1 MQFLLRNW
9 EECIF
14 IRHCHSLHLKIYFKM
29 PENLLTTFVH
39 AVDLIFDL
47 SYLIKFFFF
56 FFFFNEDLESDAYV

>member
-1 MQFLLRNW
+1 
-9 EECIF
+9 
-14 IRHCHSLHLKIYFKM
+14 M

-56 FFFFNEDLESDAYV
+56 FFFLMRILNQMRMFD